1 MGFLDYFHYQNFL
14 LLVMLGGGLAALVGC
29 IISTVA
35 HFNDE
40 GYYIGISLVN
50 AIGIVGALAGFFLYI
65 GLSFDFFGKGGSF
78 LFYFVIMCI
87 LLSVAYLMLY
97 LGLVLSHKKL
107 REFIIYGASHLVIT
121 FLVTFILG
129 RFNVHMVWPG

>member
-78 LFYFVIMCI
+78 C
-87 LLSVAYLMLY
+87 
-97 LGLVLSHKKL
+97 
-107 REFIIYGASHLVIT
+107 
-121 FLVTFILG
+121 FILSLCV
-129 RFNVHMVWPG
+129 FYCLLLILCCIWVLCFHIKSFASLSFMVHLIWSLHFWSRLS